1 MAARVFKTSCILPGA
16 MVLALLPG
24 AAQAHVGHLGDVA
37 GHSHW
42 IGVAA
47 LAGAAALA
55 GVAAL
60 KGRRKRDNEAETPE
74 ANAEPATEG

>member
-1 MAARVFKTSCILPGA
+1 MAARVFRTSSLFPA
-16 MVLALLPG
+16 ALALVLLPG

-60 KGRRKRDNEAETPE
+60 KGRRKREEDAETPE